1 MENNKRQIITPAEYF
16 EQLKEL
22 KHENT
27 NESLDTF
34 YDASLALMKKYKLL
48 GQKKM
53 IRKLMFIVDCVPKE
67 KQLLDMGIN
76 TFIYKDDIEEY
87 INSVERKVVKIIE
100 LENYPRDI
108 PEELI
113 PIIQS
118 TQDIFDRYFV
128 LFTDYT
134 GKVERQVEKE
144 RREKDPILFGAFID
158 NREVNEKLYYL
169 GDWVDEYC
177 DLTLEKLISE
187 AGEKIVKNISVPL
200 DKKSIIEECNAVIDN
215 SGTLRVGGDSTWIA
229 PITLNTPIS
238 TTGTANNVTVVQVQ
252 QRLDEVRNGS
262 DN

>member
-1 MENNKRQIITPAEYF
+1 MDNKILTPAEYF
-16 EQLKEL
+16 EQLKTL

-27 NESLDTF
+27 NESLDQF

-53 IRKLMFIVDCVPKE
+53 IRKLMFLVHCVPKE

-100 LENYPRDI
+100 LKNYPRDI
-108 PEELI
+108 PDELV
-113 PIIQS
+113 PIIQN
-118 TQDIFDRYFV
+118 TQEIFDEYFV

-144 RREKDPILFGAFID
+144 RRERDPILFGAFLD
-158 NREVNEKLYYL
+158 NRELNDKLYYL

-187 AGEKIVKNISVPL
+187 AGEKIVKNIRVPL
-200 DKKSIIEECNAVIDN
+200 DKKGIIEECNAFIDN
-215 SGTLRVGGDSTWIA
+215 KGSYIINNDNITSWTA
-229 PITLNTPIS
+229 PVTLNIPTS
-238 TTGTANNVTVVQVQ
+238 TNASNVTVVQVQ
-252 QRLDEVRNGS
+252 EVIDEVRNGS

>member
-1 MENNKRQIITPAEYF
+1 MENNRQIITPAEYF
-16 EQLKEL
+16 EQLKQL

-53 IRKLMFIVDCVPKE
+53 IRKLMFIVNCIPKE

-87 INSVERKVVKIIE
+87 INTVDKKVVKIIE

-108 PEELI
+108 PDELI
-113 PIIQS
+113 PIIQT
-118 TQDIFDRYFV
+118 TQDIFDEYFV

-144 RREKDPILFGAFID
+144 LQHRQMARDEAQALMSEWGFDSPEIDTAMFIQSNFAELLDQDPACP
-158 NREVNEKLYYL
+158 
-169 GDWVDEYC
+169 W
-177 DLTLEKLISE
+177 
-187 AGEKIVKNISVPL
+187 
-200 DKKSIIEECNAVIDN
+200 
-215 SGTLRVGGDSTWIA
+215 
-229 PITLNTPIS
+229 
-238 TTGTANNVTVVQVQ
+238 
-252 QRLDEVRNGS
+252 
-262 DN
+262 